1 MGILLSSTPV
11 FGSITTLKAV
21 VRTSVTHNTHQN
33 WNGNGSRDGTGMG
46 MGMNS
51 YALPPIVPRASRFE
65 RDVSVASYLEGL
77 DLVL

>member
-1 MGILLSSTPV
+1 
-11 FGSITTLKAV
+11 
-21 VRTSVTHNTHQN
+21 
-33 WNGNGSRDGTGMG
+33 

-51 YALPPIVPRASRFE
+51 YALPPIVTRASTRFE